1 MQEQDILQIGLQLED
16 TYMDTPFKKDLE
28 SIVLK
33 HKFTHKWFALIM
45 HVQGNLYVNVKT
57 APMYSELL
65 RKNYPYILPAYHM
78 NKDKWISILLDGS
91 VSREEIFPLIDES
104 YNLVMPKAKKHS
116 KN

>member
-1 MQEQDILQIGLQLED
+1 MQEQDILQIGLQLKD

-57 APMYSELL
+57 EPMYSELL

-78 NKDKWISILLDGS
+78 NKQHWNTIVLSDKVDKKL
-91 VSREEIFPLIDES
+91 VKELIEES
-104 YNLVMPKAKKHS
+104 YQLTS
-116 KN
+116 

>member
-1 MQEQDILQIGLQLED
+1 MQERDILQIGLQLKD

-45 HVQGNLYVNVKT
+45 HVQGSLYVNVKT
-57 APMYSELL
+57 EPMYSELL

-78 NKDKWISILLDGS
+78 NKQHWNTIVLSDKVDKKL
-91 VSREEIFPLIDES
+91 VKELIEES
-104 YNLVMPKAKKHS
+104 YQLTS
-116 KN
+116 